1 MRDELFDILVR
12 AIVLVTAIPVH
23 EAAHAFVADRLGD
36 PTARA
41 MGRMSLNP
49 VRHFDLLG
57 SVSLLLIGIGW
68 AKPVPINARNFDHP
82 RAGMAIS
89 AAAGPAANL
98 LMALL
103 TMILAKAALFAGA
116 GSRAAAVLYI
126 VLLNMCLI
134 NISLAIFNLMPFP
147 PFDGSRIYSAFL
159 PQKLYFGVMKYEKYI
174 LIAVLALLW
183 LGVLDGPL
191 GFLNNALF
199 RGLDVLTGW
208 VDLLF
213 GLGR

>member
-49 VRHFDLLG
+49 VRHFDLFG
-57 SVSLLLIGIGW
+57 SVSLLLVGIGW
-68 AKPVPINARNFDHP
+68 AKPVPINARNCDHP

-98 LMALL
+98 VMALL
-103 TMILAKAALFAGA
+103 TMILAKVALFAGA
-116 GSRAAAVLYI
+116 GGRVSAVLYV

-159 PQKLYFGVMKYEKYI
+159 PQRLYFGVMRYEKYI

-191 GFLNNALF
+191 GFLNHALF
-199 RGLDVLTGW
+199 SGLDAVTGW

-213 GLGR
+213 GLAR

>member
-49 VRHFDLLG
+49 VRHFDLFG
-57 SVSLLLIGIGW
+57 SVSLLLVGIGW

-98 LMALL
+98 VMALL
-103 TMILAKAALFAGA
+103 TMILAKVALFAGA
-116 GSRAAAVLYI
+116 GGRVSAVLYV

-159 PQKLYFGVMKYEKYI
+159 PQRLYFGVMRYEKYI

-191 GFLNNALF
+191 GFLNHALF
-199 RGLDVLTGW
+199 SGLDAVTGW
-208 VDLLF
+208 VDQLF
-213 GLGR
+213 GLAR

>member
-49 VRHFDLLG
+49 VRHFDLFG
-57 SVSLLLIGIGW
+57 SVSLLLVGIGW

-98 LMALL
+98 VMALL
-103 TMILAKAALFAGA
+103 TMILAKVALFAGA
-116 GSRAAAVLYI
+116 GGRVSAVLHV

-159 PQKLYFGVMKYEKYI
+159 PQRLYFGVMRYEKYI

-191 GFLNNALF
+191 GFLNHALF
-199 RGLDVLTGW
+199 SGLDAVTGW

-213 GLGR
+213 GLAR

>member
-1 MRDELFDILVR
+1 
-12 AIVLVTAIPVH
+12 
-23 EAAHAFVADRLGD
+23 
-36 PTARA
+36 

-49 VRHFDLLG
+49 VRHFDLFG
-57 SVSLLLIGIGW
+57 SVCLLAGRHRLGK
-68 AKPVPINARNFDHP
+68 ARADRPRNFDHP

-89 AAAGPAANL
+89 AAAGPVSNL
-98 LMALL
+98 VMALL
-103 TMILAKAALFAGA
+103 ALILAKV
-116 GSRAAAVLYI
+116 AAVCGRGRPRVGLLYL

-159 PQKLYFGVMKYEKYI
+159 PQGLYFGVMRYEKYI

-191 GFLNNALF
+191 EFLNHALF
-199 RGLDVLTGW
+199 SGLDAVTGW

-213 GLGR
+213 GLAR

>member
-49 VRHFDLLG
+49 VRHFDLFG
-57 SVSLLLIGIGW
+57 SVSLLLVGIGW

-98 LMALL
+98 VMALL
-103 TMILAKAALFAGA
+103 TMILAKVALFAGA
-116 GSRAAAVLYI
+116 GGRVSAALYG

-159 PQKLYFGVMKYEKYI
+159 PQRLYFGVMRYEKYI

-191 GFLNNALF
+191 GFLNHALF
-199 RGLDVLTGW
+199 SGLDAVTGW

-213 GLGR
+213 GLAR

>member
-49 VRHFDLLG
+49 VRHFDLFG
-57 SVSLLLIGIGW
+57 SVSLLLVGIGW

-98 LMALL
+98 VMALL
-103 TMILAKAALFAGA
+103 TMILAKVALFAGA
-116 GSRAAAVLYI
+116 GGRVSAVLYV

-159 PQKLYFGVMKYEKYI
+159 PQRLYFGVMRYEQYI

-191 GFLNNALF
+191 GFLNHALF
-199 RGLDVLTGW
+199 SGLDAVTGW

-213 GLGR
+213 GLAR